1 MRLPS
6 LRSVFSLSSPSPS
19 TALCP
24 PTRLRPLDLDSG
36 PTPSLV
42 FLTPAR
48 PGVGEVAGVIV
59 GADVVVVLAA
69 LLLVVLVEAVG
80 ALRPR
85 LRLPLLLLAL
95 EVHPGHPSAPHGQGA
110 S

>member
-1 MRLPS
+1 VRLPS
-6 LRSVFSLSSPSPS
+6 LGSIFSPSSPPPS

-24 PTRLRPLDLDSG
+24 PTRLRPLDLDPG

-42 FLTPAR
+42 LLSPAR
-48 PGVGEVAGVIV
+48 PGVGEVAGVVV

-80 ALRPR
+80 ALRP
-85 LRLPLLLLAL
+85 
-95 EVHPGHPSAPHGQGA
+95 
-110 S
+110 